1 MNWLRSAWEVG
12 SQGEAHGLSRHR
24 DASSDGTL
32 STPYE
37 GAENRVIT
45 RCDGLEL
52 RQLIENGTACLEAEI
67 DFINSLNVYPVPDG
81 DTGTNMFLTMQAAL
95 REISTVSD
103 HAASSV
109 ADALAHGSLMGAR
122 GNSGVILSQVWRGVA
137 KHLDGKQ
144 YMNASD
150 LALALHEGAV
160 TAYKGVMRP
169 VEGTILTV
177 AREAAE
183 AAMLAAAERDDLV
196 YVVERVVQQA
206 EDALERTPDL
216 LPVLKEA
223 GVVDAGGRGLYAILE
238 GMRRYWRGEPVT
250 SAPATGLGARLAE
263 VEPVHAP
270 EHEYGYD
277 VQFLIDGRD
286 LPIEE
291 IRETITS
298 MGDSAL
304 VVGDAD
310 TVKVHVHSDDP
321 GRIISYATS
330 QGALRDVVVED
341 MQEQYRQFIAKQ
353 GEKQTI
359 ATSVAGPL
367 SDIAVVVVSNG
378 EGMQRVFESLGA
390 AAVVPGGQTMNPSTE
405 ELLKAMSALST
416 DKVILLPNNPN
427 IVLAAEQAQ
436 RMAHQEVVVVPTT
449 TIPQGISAL
458 LAFNYQS
465 DLKSN
470 ADLMERA
477 ASQIQT
483 IEITTAIRSVH
494 INGLRIQE
502 GQFIGLLNGE
512 LVEAGNDLQQVTQAV
527 LQRIDIARYEIITV
541 YWGEDVTKEQAEELA
556 SWIAGHYRDKEVE
569 LVEGRQPHYRYI
581 ISAE

>member
-1 MNWLRSAWEVG
+1 
-12 SQGEAHGLSRHR
+12 LSRHR
-24 DASSDGTL
+24 DTSSNGAL
-32 STPYE
+32 STACA
-37 GAENRVIT
+37 GAKNRVIT

-52 RQLIENGTACLEAEI
+52 RQLIENGTACLETEI

-109 ADALAHGSLMGAR
+109 AEALAHGSLMGAR
-122 GNSGVILSQVWRGVA
+122 GNSGVILSQVWRGMA

-144 YMNASD
+144 YLTASD

-183 AAMLAAAERDDLV
+183 AAMLAAAERDDMV

-238 GMRRYWRGEPVT
+238 GMRRYWRGERVT
-250 SAPATGLGARLAE
+250 SAPAARLGARLEE

-304 VVGDAD
+304 VVGDAN
-310 TVKVHVHSDDP
+310 TLKVHVHSDDP

-330 QGALRDVVVED
+330 KGALRDVVVED
-341 MQEQYRQFIAKQ
+341 MQEQYRQFLAKQ
-353 GEKQTI
+353 GETQVI
-359 ATSVAGPL
+359 AASVSEPL
-367 SDIAVVVVSNG
+367 SDVAVVAVANG
-378 EGMQRVFESLGA
+378 EGLQRVFESLGA

-405 ELLKAMSALST
+405 ELLTAMSALST

-427 IVLAAEQAQ
+427 IILAAEQAQ
-436 RMAHQEVVVVPTT
+436 RMADQEVVVVPTT

-465 DLKSN
+465 DLKTN

-494 INGLRIQE
+494 INGLRIRE

-512 LVEAGNDLQQVTQAV
+512 LVEAGNNLQQVTQAV

-541 YWGEDVTKEQAEELA
+541 YWGEDITKEQAEELA

-569 LVEGRQPHYRYI
+569 LVEGKQPHYRYI

>member
-1 MNWLRSAWEVG
+1 M
-12 SQGEAHGLSRHR
+12 
-24 DASSDGTL
+24 
-32 STPYE
+32 
-37 GAENRVIT
+37 IT

-52 RQLIENGTACLEAEI
+52 RQLIENGTACLETEI

-109 ADALAHGSLMGAR
+109 AEALAHGSLMGAR
-122 GNSGVILSQVWRGVA
+122 GNSGVILSQVWRGMA

-144 YMNASD
+144 YLTASD

-183 AAMLAAAERDDLV
+183 AAMLAAAERDDMV

-206 EDALERTPDL
+206 EDALGRTPDL

-238 GMRRYWRGEPVT
+238 GMRRYWRGERVT
-250 SAPATGLGARLAE
+250 SAPAARLGARLEE

-304 VVGDAD
+304 VVGDAN
-310 TVKVHVHSDDP
+310 TLKVHVHSDDP

-330 QGALRDVVVED
+330 KGALRDVVVED
-341 MQEQYRQFIAKQ
+341 MQEQYRQFLAKQ
-353 GEKQTI
+353 GETQVI
-359 ATSVAGPL
+359 AASVSEPL
-367 SDIAVVVVSNG
+367 SDVAVVAVANG
-378 EGMQRVFESLGA
+378 EGLQRVFESLGA

-405 ELLKAMSALST
+405 ELLTAMSALST

-427 IVLAAEQAQ
+427 IILAAEQAQ
-436 RMAHQEVVVVPTT
+436 RMADQEVVVVPTT

-465 DLKSN
+465 DLKTN

-494 INGLRIQE
+494 INGLRIRE

-512 LVEAGNDLQQVTQAV
+512 LVEAGNNLQQVTQAV

-541 YWGEDVTKEQAEELA
+541 YWGEDITKEQAEELA

-569 LVEGRQPHYRYI
+569 LVEGKQPHYRYI

>member
-1 MNWLRSAWEVG
+1 M
-12 SQGEAHGLSRHR
+12 
-24 DASSDGTL
+24 
-32 STPYE
+32 
-37 GAENRVIT
+37 IT

-52 RQLIENGTACLEAEI
+52 RQLIENGTACLETEI

-109 ADALAHGSLMGAR
+109 AEALAHGSLMGAR
-122 GNSGVILSQVWRGVA
+122 GNSGVILSQVWRGMA

-144 YMNASD
+144 YLTASD

-183 AAMLAAAERDDLV
+183 AAMLAAAERDDMV

-238 GMRRYWRGEPVT
+238 GMRRYWRGERVT
-250 SAPATGLGARLAE
+250 SAPAARLGARLEE

-304 VVGDAD
+304 VVGDAN
-310 TVKVHVHSDDP
+310 TLKVHVHSDDP

-330 QGALRDVVVED
+330 KGALRDVVVED
-341 MQEQYRQFIAKQ
+341 MQEQYRQFLAKQ
-353 GEKQTI
+353 GETQVI
-359 ATSVAGPL
+359 AASVSEPL
-367 SDIAVVVVSNG
+367 SDVAVVAVANG
-378 EGMQRVFESLGA
+378 EGLQRVFESLGA

-405 ELLKAMSALST
+405 ELLTAMSALST

-427 IVLAAEQAQ
+427 IILAAEQAQ
-436 RMAHQEVVVVPTT
+436 RMADQEVVVVPTT

-465 DLKSN
+465 DLKTN

-494 INGLRIQE
+494 INGLRIRE

-512 LVEAGNDLQQVTQAV
+512 LVEAGNNLQQVTQAV

-541 YWGEDVTKEQAEELA
+541 YWGEDITKEQAEELA

-569 LVEGRQPHYRYI
+569 LVEGKQPHYRYI